1 MAIAQTPQHFHEFC
15 TPKLFRQFSREI
27 KVQNRNIF
35 SQVFRPKNSQEI
47 KGDFLDK
54 KLTLRKK
61 PLFPMNIIHND
72 DK

>member
-1 MAIAQTPQHFHEFC
+1 MAIAQTPQHFTSFAPQSFFDNFLVKSKCKTE
-15 TPKLFRQFSREI
+15 
-27 KVQNRNIF
+27 IF
-35 SQVFRPKNSQEI
+35 SQVFRPKNSLEI
-47 KGDFLDK
+47 NGEFLDK